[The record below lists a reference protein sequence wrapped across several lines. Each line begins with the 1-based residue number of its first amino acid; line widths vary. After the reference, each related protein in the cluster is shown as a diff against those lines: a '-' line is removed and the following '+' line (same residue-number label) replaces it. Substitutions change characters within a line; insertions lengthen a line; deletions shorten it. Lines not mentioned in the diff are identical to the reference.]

1 MDGLGEAKDGWSEK
15 MPIKINGVDMKDAV
29 IKTEQFEMRILE
41 FTPERFRVSVTNISA
56 DPFNFV
62 QRFLQIVYPD
72 RTVNVRANSGI
83 VAVAPRRT
91 VEQTIQMEGRI
102 TIQLFDL
109 IQLRYAGKK
118 LADISV
124 E

>member
-1 MDGLGEAKDGWSEK
+1 